1 MNKHQQ
7 SDALV
12 FFGATGDLAYKK
24 IFPALMIL
32 LEAGKLELPVVG
44 VARSGWGR
52 EQLIERA
59 RDSLNEYGG
68 GVDERAF
75 AQLVERLDYVDGDL
89 ADGAT
94 FSQIKEKLG
103 GAEFPVHY
111 LAIPPFLFGTVVQ
124 QLGQAGLA
132 HNARVVVE
140 KPFGNDRASAQELND
155 AIHPVFPEDSIF
167 RIDHFLGKEAVENLL
182 IFRFANTFL
191 EPIWNR
197 HYVDSVVI
205 TMAEDFG
212 VAGRGSFYDATG
224 AIRDVIENHL
234 FQVVALLAM
243 EPPATLEAVS
253 LHDEQSKVFRAM
265 EPLKPENVVRGQFKG
280 YRDEPGVKPGSQ
292 VETYAAVR
300 FEIDSWRWH
309 GVPWVIRAGKSLPTT
324 MNEAYVTLKRPP
336 FVPYDESRNFVRFRL
351 GPEISVTLGAQAKRP
366 GKRAG
371 ILPVELTAVREAGG
385 DELDAYARLLSDA
398 MEGDHILFVRD
409 DIVDGQW
416 AAVEPILDDVTP
428 VYEYAPGT
436 WGPSEADRLVAD
448 LGGWRNPV

>member
-1 MNKHQQ
+1 MGSHEQ

-24 IFPALMIL
+24 IFPALIIL
-32 LEAGKLELPVVG
+32 LEAGKLDLPVVG
-44 VARSGWGR
+44 VAKSGWGR

-59 RDSLNEYGG
+59 RNSIDEYGG
-68 GVDERAF
+68 GVDERLF
-75 AQLVERLDYVDGDL
+75 TQLAERLDYVDGDF
-89 ADGAT
+89 ADAAT
-94 FSQIKEKLG
+94 FSRIKEKLG
-103 GAEFPVHY
+103 GAQSPVHY
-111 LAIPPFLFGTVVQ
+111 LAIPPFLFGTTVQ
-124 QLGQAGLA
+124 QLGDAGLA
-132 HNARVVVE
+132 HNARVVIE
-140 KPFGNDRASAQELND
+140 KPFGNNRASAQELND
-155 AIHPVFPEDSIF
+155 TVHAVFPESSIF
-167 RIDHFLGKEAVENLL
+167 RIDHFLGIEAVENLL
-182 IFRFANTFL
+182 VFRFANTFL

-212 VAGRGSFYDATG
+212 ITGRGSFYDATG

-234 FQVVALLAM
+234 FQVVSLLAM

-253 LHDEQSKVFRAM
+253 LHDEQAKVFRAID
-265 EPLKPENVVRGQFKG
+265 PLKPEDVVRGQFKG
-280 YRDEPGVKPGSQ
+280 YRDEPGVKPDSQ
-292 VETYAAVR
+292 VETFAAVR
-300 FEIDSWRWH
+300 FDIDSWRWH

-336 FVPYDESRNFVRFRL
+336 FVPFDEKRNFVRFRL

-371 ILPVELTAVREAGG
+371 ILPVELTATREAGG

-416 AAVEPILDDVTP
+416 AVVEPILDNVTP